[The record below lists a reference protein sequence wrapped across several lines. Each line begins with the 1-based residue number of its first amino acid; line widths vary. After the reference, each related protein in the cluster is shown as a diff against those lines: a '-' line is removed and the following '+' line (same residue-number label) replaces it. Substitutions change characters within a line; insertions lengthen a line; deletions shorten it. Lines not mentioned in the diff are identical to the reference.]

1 MKNICRQLHKC
12 WRRRPVMAKVIIVF
26 FIVLVVGSMISAFI
40 PKIRKN
46 SQLEQEK
53 QKETGANEQLI
64 FSIIKYAAATYDV
77 EMSDIEL
84 LVADVEKAIKMGW
97 SIPIRVKGKNDFVY
111 MHDSEP
117 IGCQNAVRELQ
128 QVAKEMAIEEEKRKA
143 VVKSA
148 RVNET
153 SLDLLRRL
161 YEEEISIESQKEKN
175 SDFNVAIA
183 FAVEQIASK
192 Q

>member
-1 MKNICRQLHKC
+1 
-12 WRRRPVMAKVIIVF
+12 MAKVIIVF
-26 FIVLVVGSMISAFI
+26 FIVLVVGSIISAFI
-40 PKIRKN
+40 PKIRKI
-46 SQLEQEK
+46 SQPEQEK

-97 SIPIRVKGKNDFVY
+97 SIPIRVNGKNDFVY
-111 MHDSEP
+111 MHESEP

-128 QVAKEMAIEEEKRKA
+128 QVAKEMAIEEEKRKE

-148 RVNET
+148 RANET

-161 YEEEISIESQKEKN
+161 YEEEVSIESQKEKS
-175 SDFNVAIA
+175 SDFNAAIA
-183 FAVEQIASK
+183 FAVEQIAQK

>member
-1 MKNICRQLHKC
+1 
-12 WRRRPVMAKVIIVF
+12 MAKVIIVF

-40 PKIRKN
+40 PKIRKI
-46 SQLEQEK
+46 SQPEQEK

-97 SIPIRVKGKNDFVY
+97 SIPIRVNGKNDFVY
-111 MHDSEP
+111 MHESEP

-128 QVAKEMAIEEEKRKA
+128 QVAKEMAIEEEKRKE

-148 RVNET
+148 RANET

-161 YEEEISIESQKEKN
+161 YEEEVSIESQKEKS
-175 SDFNVAIA
+175 SDFNAAIA
-183 FAVEQIASK
+183 FAVEQIAQK

>member
-1 MKNICRQLHKC
+1 
-12 WRRRPVMAKVIIVF
+12 MAKVIIVVF
-26 FIVLVVGSMISAFI
+26 FLLVVVSMISAFI
-40 PKIRKN
+40 PKVCRNN
-46 SQLEQEK
+46 SQPEKEK

-128 QVAKEMAIEEEKRKA
+128 QVAKEMAIEEEKRKE

-175 SDFNVAIA
+175 SDFNAAIA
-183 FAVEQIASK
+183 FAVEQIAQK

>member
-1 MKNICRQLHKC
+1 
-12 WRRRPVMAKVIIVF
+12 MAKVIIVF

-40 PKIRKN
+40 PKIRKI
-46 SQLEQEK
+46 SQPEQEK

-64 FSIIKYAAATYDV
+64 FPIIKYAAATYDV

-97 SIPIRVKGKNDFVY
+97 SIPIRVNGKNDFVY
-111 MHDSEP
+111 MHESEP

-128 QVAKEMAIEEEKRKA
+128 QVAKEMAIEEEKRKE

-148 RVNET
+148 RANET

-161 YEEEISIESQKEKN
+161 YEEEVSIESQKEKS
-175 SDFNVAIA
+175 SDFNAAIA
-183 FAVEQIASK
+183 FAVEQIAQK